1 VSIAELAANPVAI
14 AVVEA
19 GVEAQ
24 LGSVAELTEDA
35 VAAELGS
42 AHWDFASLMLAASG
56 LDDRV
61 VRAVRPVLG
70 CFAAS
75 SRAASPDDA
84 VVLGLV
90 AAVPEP
96 EPEPVAAEL
105 AVVVVVVVAA
115 AAAAV
120 VVGLAVAAS

>member
-90 AAVPEP
+90 AAVPG
-96 EPEPVAAEL
+96 PEPVAAEL
-105 AVVVVVVVAA
+105 AVGVAAAA